1 MRIQNVEGDLIVT
14 NQMFWDQ
21 RWDEVRS
28 DSFVHIEKPDRVI
41 EGYGFRSN
49 QAMTRYRLNKV
60 MAILP
65 IDESRMPGSG
75 AAPAAPADSTSN

>member
-1 MRIQNVEGDLIVT
+1 
-14 NQMFWDQ
+14 MFWDQ

-75 AAPAAPADSTSN
+75 AASAAPADSTSH